1 VEDPVC
7 AGRDDVFLREHLH
20 GIGEGM
26 EQPHQ
31 SKAEDARTVRSD
43 AILND
48 GRLLALD
55 PGMQPGEVQDTEEY
69 DAHQR
74 QFNEQV
80 YHHWRIDIP

>member
-1 VEDPVC
+1 MEDPVR

-31 SKAEDARTVRSD
+31 AEAEDAGAVGAD
-43 AILND
+43 AVLND

-55 PGMQPGEVQDTEEY
+55 PGMQPGQVQDTEED
-69 DAHQR
+69 DAASAA
-74 QFNEQV
+74 
-80 YHHWRIDIP
+80 